1 MEKLVGQKP
10 DYKFMRPEVSPTSQ
24 NNRVALTPHDV
35 WNDGSAPLEVAGLR
49 VPVPMGSRG
58 ADVAETILLV
68 KVRLLTLNL
77 SYMVKLQVRVI
88 LQTLVAVRQE
98 LVH

>member
-1 MEKLVGQKP
+1 
-10 DYKFMRPEVSPTSQ
+10 MRPEVSPTSQ

-68 KVRLLTLNL
+68 KVRLLVSQCNVSLMHSLLCEIIVPLPNL
-77 SYMVKLQVRVI
+77 
-88 LQTLVAVRQE
+88 
-98 LVH
+98 